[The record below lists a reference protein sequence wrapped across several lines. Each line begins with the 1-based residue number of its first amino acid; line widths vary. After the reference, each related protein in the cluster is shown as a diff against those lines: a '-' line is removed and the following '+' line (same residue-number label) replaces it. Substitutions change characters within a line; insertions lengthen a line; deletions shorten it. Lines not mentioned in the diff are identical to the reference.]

1 MDDLEL
7 TLCIDQKFA
16 SVIGTQYSI
25 DSKPLILAVDDD
37 EDNLLLLAYALEPR
51 LLLVI
56 TAVDGRSALSLA
68 RSYQPDLILL
78 DILMPYMNGVEVVSQ
93 LREDPKIKT
102 IPVIAVT
109 ALAIA
114 EDRERLLQVGFND
127 YISKPYML
135 EDIEASVRRYLR
147 LPESYY
153 FLTFGTESGLR
164 TSGVTSKT
172 AIMPVRPV
180 SKVAS
185 LRMSRTLTPSTSS
198 INAFN

>member
-37 EDNLLLLAYALEPR
+37 EDNLLLLAYALEPLGCS
-51 LLLVI
+51 LL

-78 DILMPYMNGVEVVSQ
+78 DVLMPYMNGVEVVSQ

-147 LPESYY
+147 LP
-153 FLTFGTESGLR
+153 
-164 TSGVTSKT
+164 VTIS
-172 AIMPVRPV
+172 
-180 SKVAS
+180 
-185 LRMSRTLTPSTSS
+185 
-198 INAFN
+198 

>member
-37 EDNLLLLAYALEPR
+37 EDNLLLLAYALEPLGCS
-51 LLLVI
+51 LL

-78 DILMPYMNGVEVVSQ
+78 DVLMPYMNGVEVVSQ
-93 LREDPKIKT
+93 LREDPKIKM

-135 EDIEASVRRYLR
+135 EDIEATVRRYLR
-147 LPESYY
+147 LP
-153 FLTFGTESGLR
+153 
-164 TSGVTSKT
+164 VTIS
-172 AIMPVRPV
+172 
-180 SKVAS
+180 
-185 LRMSRTLTPSTSS
+185 
-198 INAFN
+198 